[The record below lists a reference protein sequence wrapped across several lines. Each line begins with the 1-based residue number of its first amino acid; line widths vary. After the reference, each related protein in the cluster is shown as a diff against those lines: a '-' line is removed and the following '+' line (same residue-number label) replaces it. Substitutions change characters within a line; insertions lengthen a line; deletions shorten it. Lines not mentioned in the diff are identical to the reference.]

1 MSAVRPH
8 SNVTLH
14 SFILHPIYIPRCY
27 LFFVL
32 WFNSFRKYII
42 WLLKLLTRKS
52 LSLLQ
57 SNPDNLFYR
66 SLTPRTTDAQWS
78 LFHWNPELLELGR
91 QIGQINSGAFEVF
104 SAKLSA
110 PFWCSESLVHVFHY
124 STLISTKKLSL
135 YIHTPNVY
143 LGLGFEFKYGPQRIR
158 DLAFLCPKSVS
169 IPYMQKS
176 ELGCATSRDLLCLK
190 LVSQIVETIKAC
202 VNVWH

>member
-78 LFHWNPELLELGR
+78 LFHWNPELLGLGR
-91 QIGQINSGAFEVF
+91 QIGQINSGAFGV
-104 SAKLSA
+104 LIG
-110 PFWCSESLVHVFHY
+110 WI
-124 STLISTKKLSL
+124 ISTHFGTVSPLSMFNIPLFNHYFYNKTKPL
-135 YIHTPNVY
+135 YPHPKY
-143 LGLGFEFKYGPQRIR
+143 LFG
-158 DLAFLCPKSVS
+158 
-169 IPYMQKS
+169 
-176 ELGCATSRDLLCLK
+176 
-190 LVSQIVETIKAC
+190 IVIWIWAAK
-202 VNVWH
+202 N